1 MTMMKRN
8 MMTLLLCL
16 LWLTSMTTVYAQ
28 DGVVSN
34 HGVEITE
41 AKGWN
46 ESVYVKWNLYEG
58 ATTYHVYVK
67 GGSMGSTYTRIDEA
81 LVRDYG
87 TYGRADVVG
96 LRAAT
101 DYALKVVPVIG
112 ETEDES
118 KASYATG
125 IQVAAYNREGF
136 AHFQYSGVGAYNDD
150 GTLKDG
156 ARVLYVT
163 QYTAKKVTCSVIT
176 NSKGGTTTCTGLQT
190 ILDAYQKGYDTT
202 PLAIRLI
209 GKISLSDLDHIS
221 SSEEGLQIKGNAGY
235 NEMNITLEGI
245 GDDATLSGLGL
256 LVRNCRSVEL
266 RNFAIMLCMDDAVS
280 LDTKNS
286 HIWVHHLDLFYGQTG
301 KDSDQVKGD
310 GTVDLKAGTKYVTT
324 AYCRFWDTGKSS
336 LCGMGGDEA
345 NYITYHHNWFD
356 HSDSRHPRIRSMS
369 VHVWNNYFDGVAKY
383 GVGATTGSSAFV
395 ENNYY
400 RNIKYPMLI
409 SMQGSDIIN
418 GKGTFSGED
427 GGIIKSYGNVFAE
440 RSSKFRY
447 VTYQQNQTEFDA
459 WEAAN
464 RDDQVPATV
473 KAKQGGTSYDNFD
486 TNSALMYDYTPE
498 AAADVP
504 ATVKG
509 WYGAGRMGHGDFT
522 WDFSGKDANDALDD
536 DLKAALVSYTSA
548 LVDIFGAENQPDDP
562 GDNPGDDPGDDPGQG
577 GSISTALECHFQDK
591 KPSSDFFE
599 VKGNYSDSKGS
610 ATVNGV
616 TYTVC
621 LKIETST
628 SVKFTTD
635 REMIL
640 KLVFG
645 SNDTKYDIKIDGV
658 AYQGAAD
665 NGSSGQGTLT
675 HTLPAGA
682 HELTKKSTGNLFYI
696 SLSVENQSL
705 MGDANGDGIVD
716 ISDVLCIVDYIL
728 GKKVEKF
735 DSSAADLNADH
746 IIDITDVL
754 SVVDVILGK

>member
-1 MTMMKRN
+1 MTIRN
-8 MMTLLLCL
+8 IALRILLNLFFIG
-16 LWLTSMTTVYAQ
+16 SVAVMYAQ
-28 DGVVSN
+28 DGTIAN

-46 ESVYVKWNLYEG
+46 ESAYVKWNLYEG

-67 GGSMGSTYTRIDEA
+67 GGSVGSTYTRIDDE

-96 LRAAT
+96 LSADA

-112 ETEDES
+112 ETEDEN
-118 KASYATG
+118 KASYATD
-125 IQVAAYNREGF
+125 IQVTPYNREGF
-136 AHFQYSGVGAYNDD
+136 AHFQYSGVGAYKDE
-150 GTLKDG
+150 GMLKDG

-163 QYTAKKVTCSVIT
+163 RHTAKTVTCAVIT
-176 NSKGGTTTCTGLQT
+176 NSKGGTTTCTGLQS

-209 GKISLSDLDHIS
+209 GKVSLSDLDHIS
-221 SSEEGLQIKGNAGY
+221 SSAEGLQIKGNAGY

-245 GDDATLSGLGL
+245 GDDATLSGFGL

-301 KDSDQVKGD
+301 SDADQVKGD

-336 LCGMGGDEA
+336 LCGMGDDDA

-356 HSDSRHPRIRSMS
+356 HSDSRHPRVRCMS
-369 VHVWNNYFDGVAKY
+369 VHIWNNYFDGVSKY
-383 GVGATTGSSAFV
+383 GVGVTSGASAFV
-395 ENNYY
+395 EANYY

-409 SMQGSDIIN
+409 SLQGSDIS
-418 GKGTFSGED
+418 GGGGGTFSNED

-459 WEAAN
+459 WEATN
-464 RDDQVPATV
+464 RADLVPATV
-473 KAKQGGTSYDNFD
+473 KAKVGGSTYDNFD
-486 TNSALMYDYTPE
+486 TNSALMYDYVPE
-498 AAADVP
+498 QAADVP
-504 ATVKG
+504 ATLQG
-509 WYGAGRMGHGDFT
+509 WYGAGRMGHGDFI
-522 WDFSGKDANDALDD
+522 WDFSGKDESYAIDTS
-536 DLKAALVSYTSA
+536 LKAALEHYTSK
-548 LVDIFGAENQPDDP
+548 LVGIFGADNQPED
-562 GDNPGDDPGDDPGQG
+562 PGDDPGDDPGQG
-577 GSISTALECHFQDK
+577 GSTISTALECHFQDK

-621 LKIETST
+621 LKIESST

-635 REMIL
+635 REMEL

-645 SNDTKYDIKIDGV
+645 SKDTKYDIKIDGV
-658 AYQGAAD
+658 THTGKAD
-665 NGSSGQGTLT
+665 NGTSGQGTLT

-682 HELTKKSTGNLFYI
+682 HELTKQSTGNLFYI

-705 MGDANGDGIVD
+705 MGDVNGDGAID
-716 ISDVLCIVDYIL
+716 ISDVLCVVDYIL
-728 GKKVEKF
+728 GKKVEPF
-735 DSSAADLNADH
+735 DASVADLNTDQA
-746 IIDITDVL
+746 IDISDVL
-754 SVVDVILGK
+754 LIVDVILGK